1 MTKVVNRFT
10 IGMGAGFLVLCSFF
24 PKLGAIV
31 STIPNPVL
39 GGGMLLM
46 FSMITISGLN
56 LIYQNGKITERD
68 IIIIAASLGIAFGL
82 SHVPHVM
89 QHLPNW
95 FQNIFK
101 QAIVGAF
108 ITSILLNIVLPKEKE
123 GV

>member
-1 MTKVVNRFT
+1 
-10 IGMGAGFLVLCSFF
+10 
-24 PKLGAIV
+24 
-31 STIPNPVL
+31 
-39 GGGMLLM
+39 MLLM